1 VLRIEALELLAT
13 KGKIM
18 NGNSSIVAKDVL
30 KTFHLR
36 GEAVEAVAQMSF
48 AVAKGE
54 FVSLVGPS
62 GCGKSTLLKMV
73 ADILPPTRGTIE
85 IEGGTPHEARR
96 RRSFGMVFQDPVLLP
111 WRTALDNVAL
121 PLEIVGGR
129 EARSHKT
136 PRDLLHLV
144 GLDEFEK
151 ALPWQLSGGMK
162 QRVAIARALVLK
174 PTLLLLDEPFGALD
188 EITRQR
194 LNIELLRIWGESGTT
209 ALLVTHSISEAVLLS
224 DRVLVLSPR
233 PARVVKDVANT
244 LPRPRTLEMLQSR
257 EFFDIIAETTSALYQ
272 SFEWSSVSE
281 T

>member
-1 VLRIEALELLAT
+1 
-13 KGKIM
+13 M
-18 NGNSSIVAKDVL
+18 NGNSSIVAKDVV
-30 KTFHLR
+30 KTFQLR

-62 GCGKSTLLKMV
+62 GCGKSTLLKLV

-121 PLEIVGGR
+121 PLEIVASR
-129 EARSHKT
+129 ETHSYKS
-136 PRDLLHLV
+136 PRDLIHLV
-144 GLDEFEK
+144 GLDKFEK
-151 ALPWQLSGGMK
+151 ALPWQLSGGMR
-162 QRVAIARALVLK
+162 QRVAIARALVLN

-194 LNIELLRIWGESGTT
+194 LNIDLLRIWRESSTT

-224 DRVLVLSPR
+224 DRVLVVSPR
-233 PARVVKDVANT
+233 PARVVKDVAIT
-244 LPRPRTLEMLQSR
+244 LPRPRTLEMLQSKD
-257 EFFDIIAETTSALYQ
+257 FFDLMAETTSALYK
-272 SFEWSSVSE
+272 SFEWTTAGE
-281 T
+281 TNA